1 MAWNQLNNM
10 TGDGNMKIEKLVRKL
25 NQAEVEHRIKRAK
38 ELWFKILKKSLK
50 HKHTERVQ

>member
-1 MAWNQLNNM
+1 MVWLRLNNM
-10 TGDGNMKIEKLVRKL
+10 TGDPAMKIEKLVRKL
-25 NQAEVEHRIKRAK
+25 NRAEVEHRVKRAK